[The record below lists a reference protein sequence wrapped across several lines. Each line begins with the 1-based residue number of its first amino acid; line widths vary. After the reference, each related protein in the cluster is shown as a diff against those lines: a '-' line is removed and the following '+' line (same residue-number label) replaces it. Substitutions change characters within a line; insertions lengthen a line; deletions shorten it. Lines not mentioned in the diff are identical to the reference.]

1 MHTVEA
7 LLCIYCMYES
17 HLNHIH
23 LSACWSSLGHLAKQ
37 SANKYWLHNYA
48 EALEPLAKHTT
59 QTVDARKMHS
69 RELANIAYGAAR
81 SMKGKHDNM
90 GALFMALGRAA
101 VAEQRMRDFI
111 S

>member
-7 LLCIYCMYES
+7 LLCIYSTYES

-59 QTVDARKMHS
+59 QAVDARKMNS
-69 RELANIAYGAAR
+69 RALANIACGAA
-81 SMKGKHDNM
+81 SSNKGKHM

-101 VAEQRMRDFI
+101 IAEQRMKDFD
-111 S
+111 